1 MIRRGHPVGKL
12 SSSPYKDPRA
22 VNNNII
28 APTFVNGVTIT
39 VMAAIGLTAVFLIA
53 QLFHWGVGM
62 GQTNA

>member
-1 MIRRGHPVGKL
+1 M
-12 SSSPYKDPRA
+12 
-22 VNNNII
+22 NNNII